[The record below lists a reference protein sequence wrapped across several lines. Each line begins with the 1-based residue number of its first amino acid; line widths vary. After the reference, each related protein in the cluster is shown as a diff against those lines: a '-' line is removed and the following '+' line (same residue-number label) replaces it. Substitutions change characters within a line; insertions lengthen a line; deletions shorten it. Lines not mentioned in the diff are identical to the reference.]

1 MVLQS
6 NFLSNCYIPNFTY
19 TVSFFN
25 LKKKKKILPFPE
37 YLRNFQNWSSCW
49 PYSHNNWRSFGS
61 YFGLKKLH
69 KLSFWTPEAQSSK
82 IWKKVQ
88 FGEAKINVEL
98 STIFL
103 LFRSLCGT
111 TLKAPLKRHT
121 TYVFKLNFCLLGWVS
136 THEILDMLL
145 VGLLCIILLA
155 VRCWGQDCN

>member
-88 FGEAKINVEL
+88 FWEVIPFPFFSQSRSKLL
-98 STIFL
+98 SKLFL
-103 LFRSLCGT
+103 KCFQIGLKWLPQRCLRNFKKNPKYGYLHYFSNFR
-111 TLKAPLKRHT
+111 A
-121 TYVFKLNFCLLGWVS
+121 FCVS
-136 THEILDMLL
+136 GYWL
-145 VGLLCIILLA
+145 
-155 VRCWGQDCN
+155 